1 MIFFHDLPFWSCLV
15 FPPSLNSHSP
25 PSPLPRRCSEALG
38 WHLRPSCRGRRGLC
52 YPAPGA
58 FKKGE
63 DGGTCWP
70 KSNGKRWKI
79 WEIYGKS
86 IFLYSY
92 CHKNYLHPL
101 VILNMII
108 ELVDLPIED
117 GGSFHS
123 YVNFYQRVWTIWRI
137 EARNHGDFRDL

>member
-1 MIFFHDLPFWSCLV
+1 MAKIEW
-15 FPPSLNSHSP
+15 
-25 PSPLPRRCSEALG
+25 
-38 WHLRPSCRGRRGLC
+38 
-52 YPAPGA
+52 
-58 FKKGE
+58 KKMENMG
-63 DGGTCWP
+63 
-70 KSNGKRWKI
+70 NL
-79 WEIYGKS
+79 WETYGKS

-123 YVNFYQRVWTIWRI
+123 YVIFYQRVWKIWRI